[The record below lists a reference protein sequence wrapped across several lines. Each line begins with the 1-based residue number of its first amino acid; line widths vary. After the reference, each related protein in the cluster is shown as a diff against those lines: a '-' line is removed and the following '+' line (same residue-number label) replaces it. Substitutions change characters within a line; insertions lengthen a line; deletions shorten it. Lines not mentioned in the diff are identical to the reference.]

1 MHLKSTFGF
10 CADIVWNIL
19 SPDSKSSTHSIH
31 VWYIYIYMY
40 HKKSTRCREID
51 QSHGSYGV
59 WFRVDYLPSLC
70 CFRSFFVSQITK
82 TSEMLKVGDTGGS
95 MGKPRCPL
103 QGRNGLHQKM
113 NPRKG
118 LYRLKATWDIIW
130 IICISNKYKLIYS
143 IYVYIC
149 ISFFYLHKYKY
160 IFTYMASSLNSTKP
174 RFLFLWHNPNFNG
187 LKLGSW
193 KWWEIVRIPFFQS
206 LQVNFV

>member
-103 QGRNGLHQKM
+103 QEEMGCTKR
-113 NPRKG
+113 
-118 LYRLKATWDIIW
+118 W
-130 IICISNKYKLIYS
+130 ILEKVYIDSKQPETSYESYVYQININWYTVYMY
-143 IYVYIC
+143 IYVYH
-149 ISFFYLHKYKY
+149 FFIYININIYLH
-160 IFTYMASSLNSTKP
+160 IWLVLLIPRNRDFFFFDTTQISMAWN
-174 RFLFLWHNPNFNG
+174 
-187 LKLGSW
+187 
-193 KWWEIVRIPFFQS
+193 WEVGNDGR
-206 LQVNFV
+206 